1 MKTRQLLASVLASAL
16 LVAAAAGCGDGGSAA
31 AESSEPQAVQSGA
44 ADGQT
49 DLDNVNEE
57 GYPVV
62 KEAITV
68 TMMGQKAGIH
78 GDWDKMEFFEIMRD
92 MTGIDFE
99 FDTPASEV
107 LEEKKNLALNS
118 GNYAEVL
125 FGTNL
130 TRDQQVKYGSQGILL
145 PL

>member
-68 TMMGQKAGIH
+68 TMMGQKAGSTA
-78 GDWDKMEFFEIMRD
+78 
-92 MTGIDFE
+92 TGTKWSF
-99 FDTPASEV
+99 SR
-107 LEEKKNLALNS
+107 S
-118 GNYAEVL
+118 C
-125 FGTNL
+125 
-130 TRDQQVKYGSQGILL
+130 GI
-145 PL
+145 